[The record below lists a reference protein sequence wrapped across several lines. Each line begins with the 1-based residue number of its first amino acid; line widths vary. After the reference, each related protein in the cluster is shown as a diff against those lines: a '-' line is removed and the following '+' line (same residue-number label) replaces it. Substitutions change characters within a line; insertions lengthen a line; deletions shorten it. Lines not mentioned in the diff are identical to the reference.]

1 MTTPFDS
8 LVSVY
13 GETFPLRDIQR
24 VGRLHVQL
32 TGETI
37 FRYKI
42 YLCTGQIA
50 EVEFKVSDSSTDAGI
65 KALLDVEQG
74 RQRIIDARWP
84 MMHKIVIPDPAIGRQ
99 GDDC

>member
-13 GETFPLRDIQR
+13 GDTFPLRDIQR
-24 VGRLHVQL
+24 VGPLYWVI

-50 EVEFKVSDSSTDAGI
+50 EVEFKVSDSSTDARI

-74 RQRIIDARWP
+74 RQQIIDARWP
-84 MMHKIVIPDPAIGRQ
+84 MVHKIVIQDPAIERQ